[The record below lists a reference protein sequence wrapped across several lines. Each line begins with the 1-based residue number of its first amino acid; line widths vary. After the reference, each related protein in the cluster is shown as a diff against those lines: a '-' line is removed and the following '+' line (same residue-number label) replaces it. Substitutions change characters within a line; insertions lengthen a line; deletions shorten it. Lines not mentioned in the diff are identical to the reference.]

1 MAMSSQMQRMIFAAI
16 GVGIVIGLVVG
27 GLGSYL
33 GLPAG
38 VRGGI
43 TGALIV
49 VALRYLRKK
58 MLVPGSET

>member
-1 MAMSSQMQRMIFAAI
+1 MALTSTQRFIFAAI

-33 GLPAG
+33 GLSAG
-38 VRGGI
+38 VRGGV

-49 VALRYLRKK
+49 VALRYLRKN
-58 MLVPGSET
+58 MGAPGREI